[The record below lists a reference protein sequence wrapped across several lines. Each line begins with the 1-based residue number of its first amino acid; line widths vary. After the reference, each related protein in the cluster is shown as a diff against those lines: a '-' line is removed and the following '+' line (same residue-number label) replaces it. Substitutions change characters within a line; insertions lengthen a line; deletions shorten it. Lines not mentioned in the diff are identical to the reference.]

1 MKFSEHW
8 LREYANP
15 AGDTAALVHQLTMQG
30 LEVESLDP
38 AAPPLAGVVV
48 GRILEVKPH
57 PNADRLRVCRV
68 DAGAA
73 PLQIVCGASNAQAGG
88 VYPVACIG
96 AKLPDGTLIKP
107 AKLRGEPSEG
117 MLCSATELGLAEK
130 ADGLLELDANL
141 QPGVPIAEALRL
153 DDQIIDLKITPNR
166 ADCFCVAGVA
176 RDLAAASGVLF
187 RAPVIA
193 PVAAVI
199 DEIFPVTISRAD
211 DCPVFVGRVIRD
223 VRSDVPSPFW
233 LRERLRRSGI
243 RSINPVVDVT
253 NLVMLE
259 LGQPLHAYDLD
270 TLSGG
275 LTVRRA
281 LPLEKLQ
288 LLAGAEV
295 ELDAEVL
302 VIADTRCAVAMAG
315 IMGGAS
321 TGVTAGTHNVLLES
335 AFFKPAVIAGRA
347 RRFGLQTD
355 AATRFERGVDP
366 AGQLAAIER
375 ATALLLEI
383 TGGKPG
389 PATVTGAL
397 ADKRIPAVP
406 LRRER
411 LTQLL
416 GHQVPDAEVVDIL
429 QRLDMLVD
437 AQPWGWQVQAA
448 SFRFDIAI
456 EVDLIE
462 EIARIRGYD
471 RIGEVAGRQ
480 TTRLGT
486 ASDSVVGLDR
496 LKNVLVERGYQEAV
510 TYSFIDGELDA
521 QFAGGTR
528 GVALLNPISAELAVM
543 RQTLWPGLIN
553 AVRHNLARQQNR
565 VRLFE
570 AGVRFTPTAADALT
584 EQAVIAGI
592 SIGNVYPE
600 QWDTK
605 PVSAGFFDVK
615 ADVEALLRPAGDAAS
630 LSFVAA
636 EHPALQPGQ
645 TARIL
650 REGVPVGWLG
660 VLHPALRAALELPA
674 SPVLFGIALA
684 ALTSARPRRHQGLSR
699 FPAVRR
705 DLAILVANEIPAG
718 KLLAA
723 VAEAAG
729 PVLKD
734 VVVFDIFADKRIG
747 SGQKSVALGLILQET
762 SRTLTDAD
770 IEKIISGVVTHLAM
784 KFDARL
790 RE

>member
-1 MKFSEHW
+1 MKISEHW

-38 AAPPLAGVVV
+38 AAPPLPGVVV
-48 GRILEVKPH
+48 GRVLEVKPH

-68 DAGAA
+68 DAGVA
-73 PLQIVCGASNAQAGG
+73 PLQIVCGASNVQAGG
-88 VYPVACIG
+88 VYPVACVG

-107 AKLRGEPSEG
+107 AKLRGEASEG

-130 ADGLLELDANL
+130 ADGLLELDAGL
-141 QPGVPIAEALRL
+141 QPGMPVAEALGL
-153 DDQIIDLKITPNR
+153 DDQIIDLKVTPNR

-176 RDLAAASGVLF
+176 RDLAAATGVLF
-187 RAPVIA
+187 RAPETV
-193 PVAAVI
+193 PVAALI
-199 DEIFPVTISRAD
+199 DEVFPVTIGSQD
-211 DCPVFVGRVIRD
+211 DCPVFVSRVIRGL
-223 VRSDVPSPFW
+223 RSDVPSPFW

-253 NLVMLE
+253 NLVMIE
-259 LGQPLHAYDLD
+259 LGQPLHAYDMD

-275 LTVRRA
+275 LAVRRG
-281 LPLEKLQ
+281 LPAEKLQ
-288 LLAGAEV
+288 LLTGDVA
-295 ELDAEVL
+295 ELDANVL
-302 VIADTRCAVAMAG
+302 VIADARGAVGMAG

-321 TGVTAGTHNVLLES
+321 TGVTEGTRNVVLES
-335 AFFKPAVIAGRA
+335 AFFRPAVVAGRA

-375 ATALLLEI
+375 ATTLLLDI

-389 PATVTGAL
+389 PASVWGAL
-397 ADKRIPAVP
+397 AEKRVPAVL

-411 LTQLL
+411 LAQVL

-437 AQPWGWQVQAA
+437 GHALGWQVQAA

-471 RIGEVAGRQ
+471 RIGELPGQQ
-480 TTRLGT
+480 TTRLGA

-496 LKNVLVERGYQEAV
+496 LKNVLVERGYQEAI
-510 TYSFIDGELDA
+510 TYSFIDADLDS
-521 QFAGGTR
+521 QFAGGAP
-528 GVALLNPISAELAVM
+528 GVPLVNPISAELAVM

-553 AVRHNLARQQNR
+553 AVRHNLARQQSR

-570 AGVRFTPTAADALT
+570 AGVRFSPSGADALS
-584 EQAVIAGI
+584 EQTVIAGVA
-592 SIGNVYPE
+592 IGNVTPE

-615 ADVEALLRPAGDAAS
+615 ADVEALLRLAGDPS
-630 LSFVAA
+630 GLDFVAA
-636 EHPALQPGQ
+636 EHSALQPGQ

-650 REGVPVGWLG
+650 RDGVPVGWLG

-674 SPVLFGIALA
+674 SPVLFEMDTA
-684 ALTSARPRRHQGLSR
+684 ALSRARPRRYQALSR

-705 DLAILVANEIPAG
+705 DLAILVASEIPAG

-729 PVLKD
+729 PALKD